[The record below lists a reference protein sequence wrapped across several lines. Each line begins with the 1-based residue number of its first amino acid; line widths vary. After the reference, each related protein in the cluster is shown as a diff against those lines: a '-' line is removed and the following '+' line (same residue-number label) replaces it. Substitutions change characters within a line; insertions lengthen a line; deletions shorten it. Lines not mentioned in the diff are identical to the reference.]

1 MSYLYSEHSFGSQSI
16 FSSSVGKAAI
26 LSLHHGIAA
35 SQEQTAVKKLKRR
48 ACSSRLAGVN
58 ADVVEHVPIERTESS
73 REFHSGSL
81 IENLLETHDV
91 HGGREQSRHFHRHV
105 GVPKERPRRIIV
117 LVGVLIAV
125 GFGKAV
131 GFANIFRLIGRRN
144 VYGSVRGRWRLRDQ
158 TAGRRNSAA
167 AAGRIDENT
176 DVRAGDALDDA
187 FTDVCRAFLRVP
199 EIVKARNAIGKKA
212 QVSRQKPKTDFPCF
226 FPSSVAILHGND
238 LLLMIIRE
246 RPAYG
251 LQRRPQHEPQQ
262 RERRGDYEQDEE
274 EDGAEDDL
282 KRVEVAL
289 HLAPPHAL
297 QTGGDAAGEKTVQE
311 PETREDQTPS
321 YGMET
326 FQEEIGERRR
336 S

>member
-1 MSYLYSEHSFGSQSI
+1 MSYLYSEQSFGSQSV

-58 ADVVEHVPIERTESS
+58 ADVVEHVSIERTGARVSFIAALYQKPPGNTMSTEDGKRADTSIGTS
-73 REFHSGSL
+73 A
-81 IENLLETHDV
+81 
-91 HGGREQSRHFHRHV
+91 
-105 GVPKERPRRIIV
+105 PERASEADPCA
-117 LVGVLIAV
+117 VGVLIAV

-131 GFANIFRLIGRRN
+131 GFANIFRGRGN
-144 VYGSVRGRWRLRDQ
+144 VYGSVWRWRWLWDQ
-158 TAGRRNSAA
+158 TAGRRNRAA
-167 AAGRIDENT
+167 AAGRINENT
-176 DVRAGDALDDA
+176 DVRASDALDDA
-187 FTDVCRAFLRVP
+187 FTDVRRAFLLCPRLLKRAMP
-199 EIVKARNAIGKKA
+199 SGRKHRFPVKTRN
-212 QVSRQKPKTDFPCF
+212 SDFPRF

-246 RPAYG
+246 RSSYACSGAHRMNPAARTAWRLWTG
-251 LQRRPQHEPQQ
+251 WRRGRSRRRPEAGGGSTPSRAAKCAPDWRCR
-262 RERRGDYEQDEE
+262 REE
-274 EDGAEDDL
+274 
-282 KRVEVAL
+282 
-289 HLAPPHAL
+289 
-297 QTGGDAAGEKTVQE
+297 TVQE

-326 FQEEIGERRR
+326 FQEGIGERRR